1 MLTRLD
7 PTIQPAEGQLETHLD
22 QIVTGLSERFD
33 VAVHRGPLIKRCA
46 EIYIVADWLS
56 PALSTLL
63 WDLGDPVRGWIDS
76 HGTSITGRDFRPL
89 HAYTDAAEVVDAIA
103 WATVIDR
110 WGDPTEWD
118 WLPDSY
124 FDALR
129 KELSRHGL
137 AITEIVDGWIG
148 IDVPGTRGSLLDVGT
163 DPDAQ
168 VWGITWANAHPGQ
181 FHYGWLGTSVDTL
194 PQPVGL
200 GLMDPEGVAAEVAVV
215 LPHAPAWDHHSPS
228 DVVSRL
234 TAYAALTALD
244 AALPAPRPAGF
255 KPIPDQARDAGA
267 AGLAEYWPGWDA
279 DTECDAPLAEHDHE
293 NCYPMAW
300 WPDRAAVAAAVV
312 RGLVDAGWTLTPPA
326 GGTS

>member
-33 VAVHRGPLIKRCA
+33 VAVHRGPLLKRCA
-46 EIYIVADWLS
+46 EIYMVADWLS

-63 WDLGDPVRGWIDS
+63 WDLGDPVRGWVDS
-76 HGTSITGRDFRPL
+76 HGASITGRDSRPL

-110 WGDPTEWD
+110 WGNPTEWD

-124 FDALR
+124 VEALR
-129 KELSRHGL
+129 VELAVHDL
-137 AITEIVDGWIG
+137 TITEIVDGWIG

-215 LPHAPAWDHHSPS
+215 
-228 DVVSRL
+228 
-234 TAYAALTALD
+234 
-244 AALPAPRPAGF
+244 APRDGEV
-255 KPIPDQARDAGA
+255 AR
-267 AGLAEYWPGWDA
+267 
-279 DTECDAPLAEHDHE
+279 
-293 NCYPMAW
+293 
-300 WPDRAAVAAAVV
+300 
-312 RGLVDAGWTLTPPA
+312 
-326 GGTS
+326 